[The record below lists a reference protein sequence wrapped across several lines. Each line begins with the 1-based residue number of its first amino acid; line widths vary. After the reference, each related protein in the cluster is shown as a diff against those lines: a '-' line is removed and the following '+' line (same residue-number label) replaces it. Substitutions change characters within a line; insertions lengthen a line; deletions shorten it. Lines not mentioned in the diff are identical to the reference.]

1 MPSISEPRKVLGI
14 SGLGEI
20 ADRYD
25 AILCDVWGV
34 VHDGRQSFRPASDAL
49 VAFRRRGGAVVLI
62 TNAPRPSRPIQEQI
76 LHLGVSPDA
85 FDAVVTSGDVTVAMI
100 AERVAQPVCH
110 IGPRRD
116 LSLFEAVE
124 ARVGARPELTP
135 ADHAAYVL
143 CTGLFHDDVETPEDY
158 EGRLRAIAA
167 RGLPFICANP
177 DIVIHRGSTLVYCA
191 GALARRYEELGGK
204 TIYAGKPYPPIYRA
218 ALAAAEAALGRPI
231 DPARTLAVG
240 DGMRTDIAGAVGQG
254 LDALFISA
262 GIHRD
267 EAEGLEA
274 LFAREKLWPYASAR
288 SLAP

>member
-1 MPSISEPRKVLGI
+1 MTRSFAT
-14 SGLGEI
+14 SGAWSTTAGNPF
-20 ADRYD
+20 A
-25 AILCDVWGV
+25 
-34 VHDGRQSFRPASDAL
+34 PASDAL

-62 TNAPRPSRPIQEQI
+62 TNAPRPSRPIREQI

-85 FDAVVTSGDVTVAMI
+85 FDVVVTSGDVTVAMI

-124 ARVGARPELTP
+124 ARAGARPELTT

-177 DIVIHRGSTLVYCA
+177 DLIIHRGSTLVYCA

-218 ALAAAEAALGRPI
+218 ALSAAEAALGRPI
-231 DPARTLAVG
+231 EPSADAGRRRRHAHRHRGRRGSGARRIVHQRRHSSRRG
-240 DGMRTDIAGAVGQG
+240 RGSGSVVR
-254 LDALFISA
+254 
-262 GIHRD
+262 
-267 EAEGLEA
+267 
-274 LFAREKLWPYASAR
+274 P
-288 SLAP
+288 